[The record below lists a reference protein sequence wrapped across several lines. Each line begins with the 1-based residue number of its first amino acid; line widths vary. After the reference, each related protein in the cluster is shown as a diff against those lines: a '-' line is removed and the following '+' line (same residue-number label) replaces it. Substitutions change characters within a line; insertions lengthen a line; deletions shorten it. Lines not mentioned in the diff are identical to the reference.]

1 MFVATLRLKNPAHW
15 MKFDLFRVLSQ
26 DGVKQIAV
34 TVNGADK
41 SVTFTCTS
49 TLKKEQTVIFNDRGI
64 KVSDIFISLLNL
76 INKNIG
82 CILIH
87 MIYVLKNDPNK

>member
-1 MFVATLRLKNPAHW
+1 
-15 MKFDLFRVLSQ
+15 MKFDLLRVLSQ

-64 KVSDIFISLLNL
+64 KVCEIFANFKS
-76 INKNIG
+76 
-82 CILIH
+82 H
-87 MIYVLKNDPNK
+87 

>member
-1 MFVATLRLKNPAHW
+1 
-15 MKFDLFRVLSQ
+15 MKFDLLRVLSQ

-41 SVTFTCTS
+41 SVTVTCTS

-64 KVSDIFISLLNL
+64 KVCNFFVTFKS
-76 INKNIG
+76 
-82 CILIH
+82 H
-87 MIYVLKNDPNK
+87 